1 MKLNY
6 DFIRELL
13 LAIEEKTDGIVN
25 FDYPDIIGDRFPTI
39 STSMIEYHIKFLHD
53 AGFIQCPRSSH
64 LLIIDITPIGRDYLD
79 NVRNIDIWEKTKDT
93 AKSLGPIT
101 LDVIREVAK
110 ALILGHFGLK

>member
-39 STSMIEYHIKFLHD
+39 STSMIEYHI
-53 AGFIQCPRSSH
+53 
-64 LLIIDITPIGRDYLD
+64 
-79 NVRNIDIWEKTKDT
+79 N
-93 AKSLGPIT
+93 
-101 LDVIREVAK
+101 
-110 ALILGHFGLK
+110 LGHFGLK